1 MEAVSQ
7 KLEADGEQRAREKGD
22 FIYNLGENH
31 AHIIHEWTLF
41 TFFKFKIWK
50 KNVYYIKQLILAK
63 RLNNTLQVFNDYLWF
78 CNTA

>member
-31 AHIIHEWTLF
+31 AHIIHE
-41 TFFKFKIWK
+41 
-50 KNVYYIKQLILAK
+50 
-63 RLNNTLQVFNDYLWF
+63 
-78 CNTA
+78 

>member
-31 AHIIHEWTLF
+31 THIIHEHYLHF
-41 TFFKFKIWK
+41 LNLKFEK
-50 KNVYYIKQLILAK
+50 KCLLYQAIDFSQEVK
-63 RLNNTLQVFNDYLWF
+63 
-78 CNTA
+78 